1 MPFRQGLNVHCRGY
15 AEFSLCVNTTIEL
28 IFVVYSVNIRLLM
41 GKLHLITIVLICSV
55 FYMNAQQPILVL
67 KGGTIIDVDDFGSST
82 KDLTNSIIIIQKGK
96 ILSVGSASSVKIP
109 KGAKVIDI
117 TGKYVVPGLIDCFGA
132 VNNQAYAN
140 AYLYSGVTTVVVSED
155 LRRGKSDWTVNPS
168 PQKLRL
174 ESYWGANSKNIAM
187 NGLPR
192 AAFENLNIWPD
203 EKISRDIDS
212 LAKAGVHVLLIHYGV
227 RPQQLP
233 AIVAAC
239 RKNNIPTVGE
249 LGLSDYGTASAAG
262 IQSFVHTSRYT
273 ADILPD
279 SVRKA
284 YSTAPFGPPARY
296 YYDYVV
302 EKLDTANDP
311 KFLALI
317 NTFSKYNV
325 GLIPTASLI
334 VYPEMPFFRNPWL
347 ESSASIIDEK
357 DVHEPFDKITGKPKA
372 PAPHRAKAAPRMLAL
387 DQMLARS
394 GARYL
399 SGSGTDAYGAMP
411 GISLHTELEMLS
423 NMGLTNRQVL
433 AASTNNFSLLWN
445 WKHLGKI
452 EKGREADILVLNN
465 NPLESINI

>member
-1 MPFRQGLNVHCRGY
+1 MSRL
-15 AEFSLCVNTTIEL
+15 
-28 IFVVYSVNIRLLM
+28 RLLTLFFALFC
-41 GKLHLITIVLICSV
+41 GVL
-55 FYMNAQQPILVL
+55 YLNAQQPTLVL

-82 KDLTNSIIIIQKGK
+82 KDLSNSVIIIEKGK
-96 ILSVGSASSVKIP
+96 IRSVGSAASVKIP

-132 VNNQAYAN
+132 INSQAYAN

-174 ESYWGANSKNIAM
+174 ESYWGANSRDIAM

-192 AAFENLNIWPD
+192 AAFENIDLWSD

-227 RPQQLP
+227 SPQQLP

-239 RKNNIPTVGE
+239 KKNNIPTVGE
-249 LGLSDYGTASAAG
+249 LGLSNYETAAAAG
-262 IQSFVHTSRYT
+262 VQSFVHTSRYT

-279 SVRKA
+279 SIRKA

-296 YYDYVV
+296 YYDHIA
-302 EKLDTANDP
+302 EKPDIVNDP
-311 KFLALI
+311 KFLALV
-317 NTFSKYNV
+317 NTFSKHKV

-334 VYPEMPFFRNPWL
+334 VYPEMPFFKNPWL
-347 ESSASIIDEK
+347 EPLAFTLDEK
-357 DVHEPFDKITGKPKA
+357 DIHEPFDRTTGKQKT
-372 PAPHRAKAAPRMLAL
+372 PAPHRAKAAPDMLAL
-387 DQMLARS
+387 DQALARS
-394 GARYL
+394 GAKYL
-399 SGSGTDAYGAMP
+399 SGSGTDAYGTMP

-452 EKGREADILVLNN
+452 EKGREADILVLEN
-465 NPLESINI
+465 NPLESLKHLKDIKIILLDGTIIDRQKLLEK